1 MKVKELLEILKNV
14 DGEKEVI
21 IEKKATFHVDGFDQ
35 IKTKDA
41 KDRLNK
47 FIISI

>member
-21 IEKKATFHVDGFDQ
+21 IEKKDYGNGFEGL
-35 IKTKDA
+35 KAKDA
-41 KDRLNK
+41 KDRLNQ